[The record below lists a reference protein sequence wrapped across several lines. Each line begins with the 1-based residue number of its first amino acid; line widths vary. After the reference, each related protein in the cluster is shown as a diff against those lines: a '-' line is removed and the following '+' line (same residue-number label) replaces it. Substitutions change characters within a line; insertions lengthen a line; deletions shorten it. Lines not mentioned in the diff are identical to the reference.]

1 MTYLRPTSHCL
12 FALAALYACGSS
24 ATEPLSDDER
34 TALAEARAKWNA
46 AGLSNYV
53 FEQRQ
58 LCFCP
63 PGVGEWARVTVSDGR
78 VVSAV
83 RPEDGLPIES
93 GSRLTVPQLFD
104 VIEQARDD
112 EFLSDI
118 AVEFDAQYGYPT
130 SIGLVSKPNI
140 TDAGRSIQARAL
152 VAVR

>member
-1 MTYLRPTSHCL
+1 MAYLKPTSLWL
-12 FALAALYACGSS
+12 FALMALCACGS
-24 ATEPLSDDER
+24 ATEPLSHDER
-34 TALAEARAKWNA
+34 AELAQARAKWNS

-63 PGVGEWARVTVSDGR
+63 PGVGEWARVTVAEGR

-112 EFLSDI
+112 EFLQDI
-118 AVEFDAQYGYPT
+118 EVEFDAQYGYPT
-130 SIGLVSKPNI
+130 SIHLEAKP
-140 TDAGRSIQARAL
+140 DVQDGGRSIQARAL

>member
-1 MTYLRPTSHCL
+1 MTYLRPTSLCL
-12 FALAALYACGSS
+12 FAFAALCACGSS
-24 ATEPLSDDER
+24 ATEPLNDGER
-34 TALAEARAKWNA
+34 EALAEARAKWNA

-63 PGVGEWARVTVSDGR
+63 PGVGEWARVTVNNGL

-83 RPEDGLPIES
+83 RPEDGIPIEA
-93 GSRLTVPQLFD
+93 GGRLTVPQLFD

-118 AVEFDAQYGYPT
+118 EVEFDAQFGYPT
-130 SIGLVSKPNI
+130 NIHLEAKPDVN
-140 TDAGRSIQARAL
+140 DGGRSIQARAL
-152 VAVR
+152 AAVR